1 LSGIGAAAA
10 IGFLLVW
17 TMSLTKPVSAMEKM
31 AAEIRKAKSYR
42 YAAIETKRKTR
53 MTGYW
58 LAPDSVRLDITDPSR
73 WKGPGPEIS
82 NIVPGLKKPWIT
94 INNRAKTFCRFPPR
108 GTGFSPLERLDNF
121 GKFSGNADRELGT
134 KEISGRKARGFVID
148 TEKIDPDIPPQ
159 MMEIWIDDETNLPV
173 FLRCDRRGSMTTETS
188 DIRWNVDLDPK
199 LFDPTPPQGYTDVT
213 PKPPA
218 SDEEVR
224 LIIEGLR
231 TYAEASGGYYPR
243 VKRVDSNTSGDL
255 IKMLGGGDVYLKEPT
270 ADTLAAAKHAIK
282 AFERI
287 PEAKR
292 RRASRAFQGIVQIGH
307 IQVHNADAAYY
318 GATVGPKD
326 KGKVLLRWKLDDG
339 RYEVIFGDLRAETV
353 TAERLHT
360 LEGK

>member
-1 LSGIGAAAA
+1 MGL
-10 IGFLLVW
+10 LLVW

-82 NIVPGLKKPWIT
+82 NIVPGLNKPWIN

-108 GTGFSPLERLDNF
+108 GRGFSPLERLDNF

-148 TEKIDPDIPPQ
+148 TERIDPDIPPQ

-173 FLRCDRRGSMTTETS
+173 LLRCDRRGSMTTETI

-199 LFDPTPPQGYTDVT
+199 LFDPTPPEGYTDVT

-218 SDEEVR
+218 SEEEVR

-243 VKRVDSNTSGDL
+243 VKRVDSTTSGDL

-270 ADTLAAAKHAIK
+270 ADALAAAKHVIK

-292 RRASRAFQGIVQIGH
+292 GMASRAFQGIVQIGH
-307 IQVHNADAAYY
+307 IQVHNPDAAYY

-326 KGKVLLRWKLDDG
+326 KGKMLLRWKLDDG
-339 RYEVIFGDLRAETV
+339 RYEVIFGDLRAKTV
-353 TAERLHT
+353 TAKQLRAI
-360 LEGK
+360 EGK